1 MNAKKQAGTAPVE
14 ATALPEATKNTTKI
28 VTNVDILSLKSML
41 EVCAFAVEAH
51 RILDGIH
58 TACMIHPEV
67 DKGIRAHVTAP
78 ANWTSFEAPIASVLS
93 EVAYQLDQLADDI
106 ERTEA
111 GDVF

>member
-1 MNAKKQAGTAPVE
+1 MTKKQAGTAPVE
-14 ATALPEATKNTTKI
+14 ATALPETTKNTAKI
-28 VTNVDILSLKSML
+28 VTNVDILTLKSML

-78 ANWTSFEAPIASVLS
+78 ANWATFEMPVAKVLAD
-93 EVAYQLDQLADDI
+93 VAQQLDRLNDDI
-106 ERTEA
+106 TESEA
-111 GDVF
+111 Q